1 MAYQRAALIY
11 NPTSGRKRHLR
22 QQKVDEAKAVLARL
36 IPRIDVM
43 PTERAGHAAELA
55 AAAIENGCDLL
66 AICGGDGTM
75 NEVIGVI
82 ADTPAV
88 ILPLQA
94 GTANVL
100 AEETGL
106 PPDPPKAAAILEELQ
121 PRPVRLGVVTPE
133 SGGPRRHFLLMCGAG
148 VDAKVVYNL
157 DTDLKKYLGQGAYF
171 LASLEQM
178 QRPFEPFRIRIGGAD
193 IDCTFVLISKSSMY
207 GGHLKFAENA
217 HLLDDTF
224 EVVVFRADSPLRY
237 VGYLAQAATGT
248 LDLFKDVTFHRTTR
262 VDLIGMAG
270 STVHMEVDGEY
281 AGKAPAAIEL
291 SSKTIQLLLPPDY
304 VEKRKAVAHSRG
316 AEV

>member
-22 QQKVDEAKAVLARL
+22 QQKVDEAKEILARL
-36 IPRIDVM
+36 IPRVDVM
-43 PTERAGHAAELA
+43 PTERPGHAAELA
-55 AAAIENGCDLL
+55 RIAIENGCDLL

-75 NEVIGVI
+75 NEVIGVV
-82 ADTPAV
+82 ADSAAA

-106 PPDPPKAAAILEELQ
+106 PPDPPKAAAMLGDLERCQ
-121 PRPVRLGVVTPE
+121 VRLGKVTPE
-133 SGGPRRHFLLMCGAG
+133 SGAPARRFLLMCGG
-148 VDAKVVYNL
+148 GIDAKVVYNL

-178 QRPFEPFRIRIGGAD
+178 QRPFEPFRIRIDGED

-248 LDLFKDVTFHRTTR
+248 LDLFDDVTFHRTTR
-262 VDLIGMAG
+262 VDLIGAAG
-270 STVHMEVDGEY
+270 GTVHMEVDGEY

-291 SSKTIQLLLPPDY
+291 GNETINLLLPPDY
-304 VEKRKAVAHSRG
+304 VEERRPALQSRG

>member
-22 QQKVDEAKAVLARL
+22 QQKVDEAKDILARQ
-36 IPRIDVM
+36 IPRVDIM

-55 AAAIENGCDLL
+55 HTAIDNGCDLL

-75 NEVIGVI
+75 NEVLGVLTDS
-82 ADTPAV
+82 AAA

-106 PPDPPKAAAILEELQ
+106 PSDPPKAAAMLGDLELC
-121 PRPVRLGVVTPE
+121 PVRLGKVTLE
-133 SGGPRRHFLLMCGAG
+133 SGAPARRFLLMCGAG
-148 VDAKVVYNL
+148 IDAKVVYNL
-157 DTDLKKYLGQGAYF
+157 DTDLKKYLGHGAYF

-178 QRPFEPFRIRIGGAD
+178 QRPFEPFRIRIDGKD
-193 IDCTFVLISKSSMY
+193 IDCTFVLVSKSSMY

-237 VGYLAQAATGT
+237 VGYLAQVATGT
-248 LDLFKDVTFHRTTR
+248 LDLFDDVTFHRTTR
-262 VDLIGMAG
+262 VELIGTAG

-291 SSKTIQLLLPPDY
+291 SSETINLLLPQDY
-304 VEKRKAVAHSRG
+304 AEERRAALHSRG
-316 AEV
+316 GEV

>member
-1 MAYQRAALIY
+1 MGYHRAALIY

-22 QQKVDEAKAVLARL
+22 QQKVDEAKEILARQV
-36 IPRIDVM
+36 PRVDVM

-55 AAAIENGCDLL
+55 QTAIESGCDLL
-66 AICGGDGTM
+66 AICGGDGTL
-75 NEVIGVI
+75 NEVIGVV
-82 ADTPAV
+82 ANSPAA

-106 PPDPPKAAAILEELQ
+106 PPDPPKAAAMLADLEIC
-121 PRPVRLGVVTPE
+121 PVRLGKLTPE
-133 SGGPRRHFLLMCGAG
+133 SGARARRFLLMCGAG

-157 DTDLKKYLGQGAYF
+157 DTDLKKYIGQGAYF

-178 QRPFEPFRIRIGGAD
+178 QRPFEPFRVRIDGED

-248 LDLFKDVTFHRTTR
+248 LDLFDDVTFHRTTR
-262 VDLIGMAG
+262 VDLIGTAG
-270 STVHMEVDGEY
+270 SAVHMEVDGEY

-291 SSKTIQLLLPPDY
+291 SAETINLLLPPEY
-304 VEKRKAVAHSRG
+304 VEERRAALQSRG

>member
-11 NPTSGRKRHLR
+11 NPTSGRRRHQR
-22 QQKVDEAKAVLARL
+22 QQKVDEAKEILAR
-36 IPRIDVM
+36 RILRVDVL

-55 AAAIENGCDLL
+55 RTAIENGCDLL

-75 NEVIGVI
+75 NEVIGV
-82 ADTPAV
+82 AANSGV
-88 ILPLQA
+88 AILPLQA

-106 PPDPPKAAAILEELQ
+106 PPDPPRAAAILGELEPCQ
-121 PRPVRLGVVTPE
+121 VRLGKVTPE
-133 SGGPRRHFLLMCGAG
+133 SGGPIRRFLLMCGAG

-178 QRPFEPFRIRIGGAD
+178 QRPFEPFRIRIDGED
-193 IDCTFVLISKSSMY
+193 IDCTFVLVSKSSMY

-248 LDLFKDVTFHRTTR
+248 LDLFDDVTFHRATR
-262 VDLIGMAG
+262 VELIGTAG

-291 SSKTIQLLLPPDY
+291 SNETINLLLPPEY
-304 VEKRKAVAHSRG
+304 AGERRAAVRSRG
-316 AEV
+316 ARV